1 MTSYIALQIIGT
13 LILLI
18 WVFALIEQFI
28 RKGFDTGVFFIMAV
42 SIFLLLIIAFPDQL
56 RNFLE
61 QIGFLRPLDAFLV
74 IASITSLLLVA
85 NIYLKHKE
93 LDRNITKIVQSM
105 SLKDL
110 DEFIKNKK

>member
-18 WVFALIEQFI
+18 WVFVLVEQLI
-28 RKGFDTGVFFIMAV
+28 RKGFDLGVFFIMAV

-61 QIGFLRPLDAFLV
+61 QVGFLRPLDAFLV
-74 IASITSLLLVA
+74 ITSITSLLLMA
-85 NIYLKHKE
+85 NIYLKQNE
-93 LDRNITKIVQSM
+93 LNRNITKIVQHI

-110 DEFIKNKK
+110 DGFIKNKK